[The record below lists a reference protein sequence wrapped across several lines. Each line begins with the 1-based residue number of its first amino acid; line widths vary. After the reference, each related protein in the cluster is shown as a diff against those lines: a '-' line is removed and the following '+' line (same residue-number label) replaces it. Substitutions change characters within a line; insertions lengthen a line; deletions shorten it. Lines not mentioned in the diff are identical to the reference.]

1 MKETISKRV
10 LLVRDDEKQLNEFI
24 EEYKPF
30 VISVSSKI
38 LKRYIDWKND
48 EEYSVALIAFNEAIE
63 KYDEN
68 KGSFLA
74 FAQRVIKLRLID
86 VYRKEIKHREN
97 IASEFSLLDE
107 GKAIDLTLKSSID
120 NHNLEGINYLRRLE
134 IEELSKELAE
144 YGITLNDL
152 VKSSPKWEATRRIYA
167 TIVKSALSNEEVMKS
182 LLTKK
187 MLPIAELEKISEV
200 PRKKIE
206 RARRYIIAVIIVIV
220 GDYQYIREYINLEER
235 I

>member
-1 MKETISKRV
+1 MGETISKRV
-10 LLVRDDEKQLNEFI
+10 LLVRTDEKKLNEFI

-30 VISVSSKI
+30 VISAASKI
-38 LKRYIDWKND
+38 LKRYIDWNND

-86 VYRKEIKHREN
+86 VYRKEIKHRDT
-97 IASEFSLLDE
+97 ISSEISLLDE

-134 IEELSKELAE
+134 IEQLSKELEE

-152 VKSSPKWEATRRIYA
+152 VKSSPKWESTRKTYA
-167 TIVKSALSNEEVMKS
+167 AIVKSALSNEEVMKS
-182 LLTKK
+182 VLTKK
-187 MLPIAELEKISEV
+187 MLPIVELEKLSEV

-206 RARRYIIAVIIVIV
+206 RARRYIIAVILIIV
-220 GDYQYIREYINLEER
+220 GDYQYIRDYINLEER